1 MDARLPVVRSFK
13 PTGEQTSNYVFKKLE
28 LNGELDKV
36 LTNPKFH
43 LYTDRFN
50 EKTHE
55 QRAMLGMF
63 RKTYGDDGVATD
75 HWPG

>member
-1 MDARLPVVRSFK
+1 MDARLPVVRIFK
-13 PTGEQTSNYVFKKLE
+13 STGEQTSNYVSKKLE

-50 EKTHE
+50 ERKTTNKVT
-55 QRAMLGMF
+55 MLGMF
-63 RKTYGDDGVATD
+63 RKTYGDDGVATG
-75 HWPG
+75 H